1 LELELESEQ
10 QTRPGGVPR
19 SDSLRVGEDVM
30 DDSEDKSEL
39 LDQVGI
45 EGSGIAAD
53 IVIGCELAAGRVMGW
68 ELMSVG
74 VIGHGLAVGG
84 VIGREL
90 EWVLLAVSLFD
101 NMLSAGCPH
110 VERHVNTVA
119 IDI

>member
-1 LELELESEQ
+1 M
-10 QTRPGGVPR
+10 PG

-39 LDQVGI
+39 LERVGI

-53 IVIGCELAAGRVMGW
+53 VVIGCKLAAGRVMGW

-74 VIGHGLAVGG
+74 VIGRGLAVGG
-84 VIGREL
+84 VIGLEL

-101 NMLSAGCPH
+101 DTLGAGCPH
-110 VERHVNTVA
+110 VE
-119 IDI
+119 